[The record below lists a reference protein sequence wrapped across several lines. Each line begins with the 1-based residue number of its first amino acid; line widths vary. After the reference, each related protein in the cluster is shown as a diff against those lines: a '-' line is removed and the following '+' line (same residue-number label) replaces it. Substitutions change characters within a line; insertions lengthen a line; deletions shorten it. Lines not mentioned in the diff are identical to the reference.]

1 MDKEDF
7 ISFESIRKT
16 SGISNE
22 KKFTKYLAEVYKDL
36 SNRSLHLKK
45 GNNGVAKLIFV
56 EFMKIPIFIC
66 EKLFLS
72 FDQDKDGFLNFNEFV
87 INLVQLYNG
96 SFIKTARLI
105 FNLLDFDQNGLL
117 SKSNSRLILS
127 HLPLPSEKNEPLSY
141 KYQIESLSEI
151 DEIISNTFGQNEKLG
166 FKQFLDV
173 IEKKKSDLYFVL
185 LTFIYQNK
193 PFDNENIEMISR
205 QSATSLNISTEDTE
219 NNSTEVIKIKTPNRK
234 SMLAPTIAFFNAQPK
249 DLNSPSK
256 RGVVRLSNEI
266 VDNTERFISPS
277 WYLKGERQIIKVD
290 DFNLEDKK
298 QEHEHPK
305 IIYEN
310 WIYKLE
316 KSKLQKI
323 FLVVLENVIYFY
335 KNEKKEELI
344 QLNHLSGCFVKAKG
358 EKEIQSKKYH
368 MFTIYIMGKL
378 MSYYCESAKISNDF
392 VSAFKI
398 AFNYQNFFDYYEIC
412 GDISEG
418 QFGIVKL
425 GIHKKTKEKVA
436 IKIVRKD
443 NLKPQEMEFIKNEID
458 IMKVC
463 HHPNVIHLL
472 DHFENADFIF
482 IIMEY
487 LSGGNLREYLI
498 QNQNKLTEKKSLEI
512 IYQIGK
518 GLQYLHHLGIVHRD
532 LKPENIMLSNQSD
545 NFTVKIMD
553 FGLSKVI
560 SRNETMSEGYGT
572 LSYAAPEILTRQPY
586 NFKVDIWSLGVILFA
601 ILSGS
606 LPFESE
612 KEENLIKMTIF
623 DKVNF
628 NQDIWNK
635 YSNKIVDLI
644 TSCLQKNPED
654 RINIDEFLNTSCFIK
669 T

>member
-1 MDKEDF
+1 MDKDDF
-7 ISFESIRKT
+7 ISFEAIRKI
-16 SGISNE
+16 SGVSNE

-36 SNRSLHLKK
+36 SNRSLGSKK
-45 GNNGVAKLIFV
+45 GNNGVTKLIFV

-66 EKLFLS
+66 EKLFFS
-72 FDQDKDGFLNFNEFV
+72 FDRDKNGFLNFNEFV

-96 SFIKTARLI
+96 SFNQTARLI
-105 FNLLDFDQNGLL
+105 FNLLDFEQNGLL
-117 SKSNSRLILS
+117 SKHNSRLILS
-127 HLPLPSEKNEPLSY
+127 HLPLPSEKDNPLSY
-141 KYQIESLSEI
+141 KYQIDSLSEI
-151 DEIISNTFGQNEKLG
+151 DEIISNTFGQNENLN
-166 FKQFLDV
+166 FTQFLDV

-185 LTFIYQNK
+185 LTFLYQNK
-193 PFDNENIEMISR
+193 PFDNENIEMISL
-205 QSATSLNISTEDTE
+205 QQDTSLNINTEESE
-219 NNSTEVIKIKTPNRK
+219 NNSTEEIKIKTPNRK
-234 SMLAPTIAFFNAQPK
+234 SMLTPTITFFNDKPK
-249 DLNSPSK
+249 DLNSPTN

-277 WYLKGERQIIKVD
+277 WYLKGEGQLVKVD
-290 DFNLEDKK
+290 DFNLDEKK
-298 QEHEHPK
+298 LEHPK

-310 WIYKLE
+310 WVYKLE

-323 FLVVLENVIYFY
+323 YLVVLENVIYFY

-344 QLNHLSGCFVKAKG
+344 QLNHLSGCFVKEKG
-358 EKEIQSKKYH
+358 EKEIQNKKFH
-368 MFTIYIMGKL
+368 MFTIYIMGK
-378 MSYYCESAKISNDF
+378 MISYYCESAKASSDF

-398 AFNYQNFFDYYEIC
+398 AFNYKNFFDYYEIC

-436 IKIVRKD
+436 IKIVKKD
-443 NLKPQEMEFIKNEID
+443 NLRPQEMEFIKNEID

-463 HHPNVIHLL
+463 HHPNVVHLL

-482 IIMEY
+482 IVMEY

-498 QNQNKLTEKKSLEI
+498 QKQNTLTEKKSLEI

-532 LKPENIMLSNQSD
+532 LKPENIMLSNKSD

-601 ILSGS
+601 ILSGT
-606 LPFESE
+606 LPFEND
-612 KEENLIKMTIF
+612 KEENVIKMTIF

-628 NQDIWNK
+628 NRDIWNK

-644 TSCLQKNPED
+644 TSCLQKNPD
-654 RINIDEFLNTSCFIK
+654 NRINIDEFLNTSVFIK

>member
-36 SNRSLHLKK
+36 SNRSLDSKK
-45 GNNGVAKLIFV
+45 GKNGVTKLIFV

-117 SKSNSRLILS
+117 SKPNSRLILS
-127 HLPLPSEKNEPLSY
+127 HLPLPSEQKEPLSY

-151 DEIISNTFGQNEKLG
+151 DEIISNTFGQNEKLA
-166 FKQFLDV
+166 FKQFLNV

-193 PFDNENIEMISR
+193 PFDNENIEMISL

-234 SMLAPTIAFFNAQPK
+234 SMLAPTIAFFNDQPK

-256 RGVVRLSNEI
+256 RGMVRLSNEI
-266 VDNTERFISPS
+266 VDNTERLISAS
-277 WYLKGERQIIKVD
+277 WNLKGERQIIKVD
-290 DFNLEDKK
+290 DFNLDDKK
-298 QEHEHPK
+298 QHPK

-398 AFNYQNFFDYYEIC
+398 AFNHQNFFDYYEIC

-436 IKIVRKD
+436 IKIVKKD

-606 LPFESE
+606 LPFENE

-623 DKVNF
+623 AKVNF

-644 TSCLQKNPED
+644 TSCLQKNPEA